1 MQKNIICPKI
11 IKQVADFLESKNH
24 KCVEIIFNINTKRT
38 HELNWCMKDICIVN
52 TNSIHKNIED
62 KSIMKEL
69 CKFLKN
75 NNHDCCEILHSDN
88 SRFRWCMQDVCKQKL
103 IYEDMARRQAEE
115 DRFVEKL
122 RSEGH
127 TCISIMECYPSRTSW
142 CRQDICVNIS

>member
-1 MQKNIICPKI
+1 MQNNICPKI
-11 IKQVADFLESKNH
+11 IKQVADFLEEKNH
-24 KCVEIIFNINTKRT
+24 KCVEIIFNANAKKTYK
-38 HELNWCMKDICIVN
+38 LNWCMKNICVTN
-52 TNSIHKNIED
+52 TDSVYKNSED
-62 KSIMKEL
+62 KPIMKEL

-75 NNHDCCEILHSDN
+75 NNHDCCEILYSSN
-88 SRFRWCMQDVCKQKL
+88 PKFKWCMKDVCKQKL

-142 CRQDICVNIS
+142 CRKDICVNISL